1 VAPRHVTHRTNP
13 DHATWE
19 IDAGRIGAYR
29 VISAISHGGTSSV
42 YLGEHRVTGERV
54 AIKMLDA
61 FYAGYGELVHRLL
74 GERELASRVR
84 HAGLID
90 IRGAGQTPDGVPY
103 VMMAYL
109 DGESLGAQLTRAAL
123 PIDAVTAIGAQ
134 IASAVAALHAAGIV
148 HCDLKPQNVLV
159 LREQGPGGG
168 PRIKV
173 IDYSV
178 ARRVDEPPLD
188 EGVIAGTPAF
198 MAPEQWRG
206 APNEKSD
213 VYALGC
219 TMYELVTGQPVF
231 SGTLPQLMR
240 AHCERL
246 PERPSTHRPEI
257 PAELERI
264 IVRSLAKDPAMRPTM
279 AELEVE
285 LRRLVVVDVPAAL
298 DATG

>member
-1 VAPRHVTHRTNP
+1 M
-13 DHATWE
+13 
-19 IDAGRIGAYR
+19 
-29 VISAISHGGTSSV
+29 ISAISHGGTSSV

-90 IRGAGQTPDGVPY
+90 IMGAGRTSDGVPY
-103 VMMAYL
+103 VVMAYL
-109 DGESLGAQLTRAAL
+109 DGESLGAQLLRAAL

-159 LREQGPGGG
+159 LREQGPGGA

-173 IDYSV
+173 IDYSI
-178 ARRVDEPPLD
+178 ARRVDEPPLT

-198 MAPEQWRG
+198 MAPEQWQG
-206 APNEKSD
+206 APSPKSD

-219 TMYELVTGQPVF
+219 VLYALVTGAPPFAGGLQD
-231 SGTLPQLMR
+231 LR
-240 AHCERL
+240 IAHTERMPPRPAAHRPDVDPALERL
-246 PERPSTHRPEI
+246 
-257 PAELERI
+257 
-264 IVRSLAKDPAMRPTM
+264 IVRALAKDPALRPTM
-279 AELEVE
+279 ADACAELVR
-285 LRRLVVVDVPAAL
+285 LTPARWRRYEEIPAAARGHL